1 MSIDVFDK
9 IKISYPCM
17 SKGHKRIADYILE
30 NYDKASLMTAL
41 KLGQSVGVSESTVV
55 RFAMELSYNG
65 YPEFQQAIN
74 EAMRIK
80 LTSVQRIEVAN
91 MRMENKDILEEV
103 LNSDIE
109 RIRKTLEQSSKEKF
123 YNAVETISNAHT
135 VYIIGSRSAEPLAQF
150 LSYYMSLMCRDVRLL
165 RTTGTSELLQQLIYI
180 NKNDAVIGISFPRY
194 SVQTLNALKYASN
207 AGASVIA
214 VTDSEVSPIAELA
227 DYTLFAKSDMISFA
241 DSLVAPLSLIN
252 ALIVAL
258 SVKNQDAVNN
268 NFKILEDIW
277 DKYDV
282 YKKSENGESSE
293 L

>member
-9 IKISYPCM
+9 IKKSYPCM

-65 YPEFQQAIN
+65 YPELQQAIN

-109 RIRKTLEQSSKEKF
+109 RIRKTLEQSSKDRF
-123 YNAVETISNAHT
+123 YNAVETISKAET

-150 LSYYMSLMCRDVRLL
+150 LSYYMSLM

-207 AGASVIA
+207 AGASIVAI
-214 VTDSEVSPIAELA
+214 TDSEVSPIAELA

-258 SVKNQDAVNN
+258 SVKKQDAVNN
-268 NFKILEDIW
+268 NFKMLEDIW

>member
-9 IKISYPCM
+9 IQMTYPVM

-65 YPEFQQAIN
+65 YPELQQAIN

-91 MRMENKDILEEV
+91 MRMENKDIFSEV

-109 RIRKTLEQSSKEKF
+109 RIRKTLEQSSKDKF
-123 YNAVETISNAHT
+123 NKVVEAIAGADT
-135 VYIIGSRSAEPLAQF
+135 VYIVGSRSAEPLAQF
-150 LSYYMSLMCRDVRLL
+150 LSYYMSLMCDDVKLL
-165 RTTGTSELLQQLIYI
+165 RPVGTSELLQQLIYL
-180 NKNDAVIGISFPRY
+180 KESDAVIGISFPRY
-194 SVQTLNALKYASN
+194 SVQTLNALTYASS
-207 AGASVIA
+207 ARASVIA
-214 VTDSEVSPIAELA
+214 ITDSEVSPIAECA

-258 SVKNQDAVNN
+258 SIKKQDTVNR
-268 NFKILEDIW
+268 NFKMLEDMW

-282 YKKSENGESSE
+282 YKKSENGDKNEI
-293 L
+293 

>member
-9 IKISYPCM
+9 IKMSYPCM

-65 YPEFQQAIN
+65 YPELQQAIN

-109 RIRKTLEQSSKEKF
+109 RIRKTLEQSSKDRF
-123 YNAVETISNAHT
+123 YNAVETISNAET

-165 RTTGTSELLQQLIYI
+165 RT
-180 NKNDAVIGISFPRY
+180 
-194 SVQTLNALKYASN
+194 
-207 AGASVIA
+207 
-214 VTDSEVSPIAELA
+214 TDSEVSPIAELA

-258 SVKNQDAVNN
+258 SVKKQDAVNN
-268 NFKILEDIW
+268 NFKMLEDIW